1 MDSGYLANMAAYRYS
16 PDNPG
21 ALAPLNRP
29 YEETIPKSGENFCV
43 AGDFSTA
50 LSHAE
55 MIITSSLLNMIP
67 LQQSFFPG

>member
-1 MDSGYLANMAAYRYS
+1 MAVHQLHS
-16 PDNPG
+16 DGPG

-29 YEETIPKSGENFCV
+29 YEETIPKSGENFCG

-67 LQQSFFPG
+67 LQQWRLAG